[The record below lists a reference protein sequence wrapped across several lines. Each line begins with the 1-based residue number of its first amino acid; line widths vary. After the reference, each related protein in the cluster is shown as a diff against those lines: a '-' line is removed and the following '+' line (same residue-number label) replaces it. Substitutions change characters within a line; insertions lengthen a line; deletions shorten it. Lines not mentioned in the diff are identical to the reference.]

1 MIRGVGIDSIEIDRF
16 KHWHLYAQA
25 TLERVFSPQE
35 IEYCLSVPKKS
46 AERFAARF
54 AAREALYKALSGFSL
69 QKSIPFLTLCK
80 NVSIEKSKNGNP
92 QAIVN
97 WQSIFDD
104 NTNVSKK
111 ISVHLSLTHNKTTA
125 IAMIV
130 VESCEV

>member
-16 KHWHLYAQA
+16 SSWHLYAQT

-69 QKSIPFLTLCK
+69 QKPIPFLTLCK

-92 QAIVN
+92 QAIVH
-97 WQSIFDD
+97 WQTIFENND
-104 NTNVSKK
+104 TNVSEK

-125 IAMIV
+125 IAIV
-130 VESCEV
+130 IIEAY